1 MLAAMRTG
9 TISVDSVLAQAQ
21 AKLASSTQ
29 QPTSTDKGADTEA
42 LGKISPVLAQVQE
55 RIAAQAQTV
64 TASLSAL
71 GSFKSGLVDLGT
83 AAKGLGAL
91 SAASPPEAIQAALT
105 KLVTAYNATLKAGAA
120 VGGDAGVGRTERA
133 MDKALAA
140 LDTPRGNLAKLGIAR
155 QADGTL
161 ALDGGALGKA
171 VAGGAAGVVQA
182 LATLGDGLAGASTQA
197 LADEGRLSD
206 YLARLDKRAQALK
219 DQQAAVLSTAN
230 KLSAVSSAS
239 SSLSAMALAAYRNA
253 G

>member
-1 MLAAMRTG
+1 MLAAMRTA

-29 QPTSTDKGADTEA
+29 QSTSTTPSADTEA
-42 LGKISPVLAQVQE
+42 LGKISPVLAKVQE

-71 GSFKSGLVDLGT
+71 GSFKSGLADLGT
-83 AAKGLGAL
+83 AAKGLTAL
-91 SAASPPEAIQAALT
+91 SSSSTPEAIQSALT

-133 MDKALAA
+133 LDKAVDA

-155 QADGTL
+155 QQDGQL
-161 ALDGGALGKA
+161 ALDSSTLAKA
-171 VAGGAAGVVQA
+171 VAGGAAGVADA
-182 LATLGDGLAGASTQA
+182 LAKLGDSLAGASTQA
-197 LADEGRLSD
+197 LADDGRLSD
-206 YLARLDKRAQALK
+206 YLARLDKRSQALK

-230 KLSAVSSAS
+230 RLSAVSSAG

-253 G
+253 S

>member
-1 MLAAMRTG
+1 MRTG
-9 TISVDSVLAQAQ
+9 NISVDSVLAQAQ

-29 QPTSTDKGADTEA
+29 PATSGTSSADTEA

-71 GSFKSGLVDLGT
+71 GSFKSGLADLGT

-91 SAASPPEAIQAALT
+91 SASSTPEAIQGALT
-105 KLVTAYNATLKAGAA
+105 KLVTAYNATRKAGAA

-133 MDKALAA
+133 MDKALDA
-140 LDTPRGNLAKLGIAR
+140 LDTPRGHLAKLGIAR

-161 ALDGGALGKA
+161 ALDNSALGKA
-171 VAGGAAGVVQA
+171 VAGGAAAVAEA
-182 LATLGDGLAGASTQA
+182 LSTLGDSLAGVSAQA
-197 LADEGRLSD
+197 LSEEGRLSD

-230 KLSAVSSAS
+230 KLSQVGSAG

>member
-1 MLAAMRTG
+1 MRTG
-9 TISVDSVLAQAQ
+9 NISVDSVLAQAQ
-21 AKLASSTQ
+21 AKLASSAQ
-29 QPTSTDKGADTEA
+29 QATSTDQSTTKSADTEA
-42 LGKISPVLAQVQE
+42 LGKISPVLAQVHE

-91 SAASPPEAIQAALT
+91 SPSSTPEAIQSALG
-105 KLVTAYNATLKAGAA
+105 KLVSAYNATLKGAAA
-120 VGGDAGVGRTERA
+120 VGSDAGVGRTERA
-133 MDKALAA
+133 LDNAVDA
-140 LDTPRGNLAKLGIAR
+140 LDVPRGNLARLGIGR

-161 ALDGGALGKA
+161 ALDSSVLGKA
-171 VAGGAAGVVQA
+171 VAGGAAGVVDA
-182 LATLGDGLAGASTQA
+182 LSTLGDSLAGASTQA

-206 YLARLDKRAQALK
+206 YLARLDKRSQALK

-230 KLSAVSSAS
+230 KLSQINSAS

>member
-1 MLAAMRTG
+1 MRTG
-9 TISVDSVLAQAQ
+9 NISVDSVLAQAQ
-21 AKLASSTQ
+21 AKLAGSTQ
-29 QPTSTDKGADTEA
+29 QAASSASSAASADTEA
-42 LGKISPVLAQVQE
+42 LGKVSPVLAQVQE

-91 SAASPPEAIQAALT
+91 SAASTPEAIQSALAM
-105 KLVTAYNATLKAGAA
+105 LVTAYNATRKGAAA
-120 VGGDAGVGRTERA
+120 VGSDAGAGRTERA
-133 MDKALAA
+133 MDNAIDA
-140 LDTPRGNLAKLGIAR
+140 LDTPRGSLAGLGIGR

-161 ALDGGALGKA
+161 ALDSGALGKA
-171 VAGGAAGVVQA
+171 VAGGAAGVVEA
-182 LATLGDGLAGASTQA
+182 LSRLGDRLAGASTQA
-197 LADEGRLSD
+197 LADDGRLND
-206 YLARLDKRAQALK
+206 YLARLDKRSQALK

-230 KLSAVSSAS
+230 KLSAVSSAG

>member
-1 MLAAMRTG
+1 MLAAMRTA

-29 QPTSTDKGADTEA
+29 QSTSATQSADTEA
-42 LGKISPVLAQVQE
+42 LGKISPVLAQVHE

-71 GSFKSGLVDLGT
+71 GSFKSGLADLGT

-91 SAASPPEAIQAALT
+91 SSSSTPEAIQSALA
-105 KLVTAYNATLKAGAA
+105 KLVTAYNATLKAGTA

-133 MDKALAA
+133 LAKAIDA

-155 QADGTL
+155 QQDGQL
-161 ALDGGALGKA
+161 ALDSSALGKA
-171 VAGGAAGVVQA
+171 VAGGAAGVADA
-182 LATLGDGLAGASTQA
+182 LSKLGDSLVGASTQA
-197 LADEGRLSD
+197 LADDGRLSD
-206 YLARLDKRAQALK
+206 YLTRLDKRSQALK

-230 KLSAVSSAS
+230 RLSAVSSAG

-253 G
+253 S